1 MTVHCMQVDAS
12 YWPLVVATFDGQ
24 QTDEDLEYYIARM
37 DEVHARRQ
45 PFVALTVARSYANSF
60 AHVRRL
66 GAWAKATASIQKE
79 FCKGGAIVVP
89 SSSGRFL
96 ISSFLLIYVPPF
108 PMVVLEDMRTAVP
121 WVKQRLVEANML
133 VPPSIAKLELVASGR

>member
-1 MTVHCMQVDAS
+1 MQVDAS

-45 PFVALTVARSYANSF
+45 PFVALTVARSYANNF
-60 AHVRRL
+60 GHVRRL
-66 GAWAKATASIQKE
+66 GAWAKTTVSIQKE
-79 FCKGGAIVVP
+79 FCRGAAIVVP

-96 ISSFLLIYVPPF
+96 ISSFLLIFVPPF
-108 PMVVLEDMRTAVP
+108 PMVVLEDMRTALS
-121 WVKQRLVEANML
+121 WVKQRLAEANML
-133 VPPSIAKLELVASGR
+133 VPPSIAKLELIAGGG